1 MLCRSARLN
10 KGHCARMN
18 VIHGACQ
25 PNIALVGHAPQDR
38 AALTDP
44 LKGQVHGLVE
54 DLEKCIDINEPQ
66 ECFALV
72 ASDS

>member
-1 MLCRSARLN
+1 MPLLH
-10 KGHCARMN
+10 KGHLTGMN
-18 VIHGACQ
+18 IVHGTRQ
-25 PNIALVGHAPQDR
+25 PDIALVGHAPQDR

-54 DLEKCIDINEPQ
+54 DLEKCIDINDPQ